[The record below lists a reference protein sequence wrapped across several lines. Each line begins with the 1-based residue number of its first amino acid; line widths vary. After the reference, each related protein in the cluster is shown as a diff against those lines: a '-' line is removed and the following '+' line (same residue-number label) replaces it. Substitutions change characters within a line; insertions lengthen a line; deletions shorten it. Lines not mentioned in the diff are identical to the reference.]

1 MDSSGNVFSPR
12 AQELPSIPSPS
23 SRDWTKGHFRFY
35 ASRIDVLLSIDL
47 TFEAS
52 CLASLAFKSYPRTM
66 SVTMD
71 SNSCCLIVLSIDGQ
85 NYSLIPLFG
94 CESCHTRNF

>member
-1 MDSSGNVFSPR
+1 MGTFSPR
-12 AQELPSIPSPS
+12 AQELSSIQSPF

-52 CLASLAFKSYPRTM
+52 CLASLAFKSYPRTE
-66 SVTMD
+66 SVTID
-71 SNSCCLIVLSIDGQ
+71 SNSCCLIVLSIAGQ
-85 NYSLIPLFG
+85 SYSLIP
-94 CESCHTRNF
+94 SSV